1 MFPKSILIATLIATI
16 NAHSPYEDCGPNG
29 ENCFA
34 VPPFE
39 SDVATCLAA
48 QVQNYFRREIMN
60 RMIMTQC
67 IRL

>member
-1 MFPKSILIATLIATI
+1 MFLKSILIASLIATI
-16 NAHSPYEDCGPNG
+16 YAHSPYEDCGPNG

-48 QVQNYFRREIMN
+48 QVRKFLTRREIM
-60 RMIMTQC
+60 IMT
-67 IRL
+67 

>member
-1 MFPKSILIATLIATI
+1 MMFLKSILFATLIATI

-48 QVQNYFRREIMN
+48 KVQNYFRREIMN
-60 RMIMTQC
+60 RMIMT
-67 IRL
+67 

>member
-39 SDVATCLAA
+39 SDVATCLGA
-48 QVQNYFRREIMN
+48 QVQNLISN
-60 RMIMTQC
+60 SKNSVS
-67 IRL
+67 L